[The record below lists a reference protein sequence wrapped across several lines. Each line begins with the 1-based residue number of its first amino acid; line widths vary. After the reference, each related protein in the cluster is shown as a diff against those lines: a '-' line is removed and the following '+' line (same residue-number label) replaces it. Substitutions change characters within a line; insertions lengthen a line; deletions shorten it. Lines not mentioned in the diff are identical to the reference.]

1 MSKNNFSLLVLLG
14 PTATGKTKLSIDLA
28 RSVKAE
34 IISADSM
41 QIYREM
47 DIGTAKASP
56 EIRRIIPHHMIDII
70 SPDKKFSVADFQK
83 AVDHIIPLIEKK
95 GHLPM
100 LVGGTGL
107 YIKAVIEGF
116 LLPGM
121 EKDFQLRDTLK
132 ELASEKGRQAVHS
145 KLATVDPEL
154 AKKLHPND
162 LRRVIRGIEIYK
174 QTGKSKSYFIKKQK
188 DRAPRYQNIKIG
200 LKRPRQQLYQR
211 INQRVEQ
218 MIENGLVE
226 EVKKLRAEYDL
237 SITSLQALGYRE
249 INDYLEGKY
258 SLEEAVRLIKRNTRH
273 FAKRQITWFKRDNEI
288 NWFNLAELSHS
299 EVLQK
304 IKNLITAKK

>member
-1 MSKNNFSLLVLLG
+1 MSKNKFPLLVLLG

-28 RSVKAE
+28 RTFKAE

-83 AVDHIIPLIEKK
+83 TVDFVIPLIENK

-107 YIKAVIEGF
+107 YIKAVIDGF

-121 EKDFQLRDTLK
+121 EKDFNLRNKLK
-132 ELASEKGRQAVHS
+132 ELASKQGRQAVHS
-145 KLATVDPEL
+145 KLAVVDPEL

-188 DRAPRYQNIKIG
+188 ERAPRYQNIKIG

-218 MIENGLVE
+218 MIEKGLVE
-226 EVKKLRAEYDL
+226 EVEKLRAKYDL

-249 INDYLEGKY
+249 INDYLDGKY

-273 FAKRQITWFKRDNEI
+273 FAKRQLTWFKRDNEI

-304 IKNLITAKK
+304 IKDLIAAKR